1 MENLALYLYCAEIVS
16 NLHIFFSVCVAISTI
31 AIVVNSVFK
40 VVIFSDGYEA
50 DKKKYY
56 PLFTKIY
63 KYSIPTFVIG
73 ILISIAAPSKTVMYS
88 WIGLG
93 AVKDVQAA
101 VIDNPTFD
109 KVNRLVNKK
118 LDELLK
124 EDK

>member
-16 NLHIFFSVCVAISTI
+16 KLDAFFTICSFISAVII
-31 AIVVNSVFK
+31 AFNTFFK
-40 VVIFSDGYEA
+40 VTVLTEGDED

-56 PLFTKIY
+56 PLLKKIY

-73 ILISIAAPSKTVMYS
+73 VLISIAVPSKIVMYS

-93 AVKDVQAA
+93 AVKDVQTA

>member
-16 NLHIFFSVCVAISTI
+16 KLNVFFNICSFIS
-31 AIVVNSVFK
+31 AIVIAFNSLFK
-40 VVIFSDGYEA
+40 GIIFTEGDEN

-56 PLFTKIY
+56 PLATKIY

-93 AVKDVQAA
+93 AVKDVQTA